1 MRAMN
6 RNMWATKDGH
16 RYTSIPTDIPEVWVR
31 EKDEDGYITYTSGE
45 YVIERTDSRGWP
57 PEYGFGGRP
66 QFSVYRQTVS
76 IGMMFGKLKDAKA
89 HAVKNARG
97 EDVVSVA

>member
-6 RNMWATKDGH
+6 RNIMWATKDGH

-31 EKDEDGYITYTSGE
+31 EKDKDGCITYTSGE
-45 YVIERTDSRGWP
+45 YVIERADSR
-57 PEYGFGGRP
+57 GRP
-66 QFSVYRQTVS
+66 QFSAYRQAVS
-76 IGMMFGKLKDAKA
+76 IGMIFGKLKDAKA

-97 EDVVSVA
+97 EDVVNVA